1 MNTTFN
7 TVDYAIYLPA
17 VNAIF
22 AEQLTK
28 TVPAARSFPDNLKLD
43 DLAFWREKN
52 PFFYHPYVL
61 YSIGQHAV
69 GSTIKNALT
78 NGGRTDKVLVGDSG
92 GFQIGKGTL
101 KGFKELYTGM
111 RADDAQ
117 DAWADA
123 DEVRAWIVNWLETYT
138 QFAMTIDMPLWS
150 ATKFGTESPFHS
162 CSVEQLTDM
171 TVENLK
177 HIEQHTEGRTQWLN
191 VVQGNDEA
199 TTRYWFDAVKWF
211 KHGGWA
217 LAGGAGGAGGLL
229 SVLKTVLM
237 MRDEDAFSKG
247 QDWVHVLGVST
258 LKWAVVLTAV
268 QKSLRNVNPNIK
280 FSFDSSSPFQ
290 AAGRYEEAYS
300 LPVLTKDVASWS
312 IPSSKSPQNSNLVNS
327 KEKLPF
333 TSPLANRLTL
343 GHLNVY
349 EGAYEK
355 RRYDSISNTMLTHHN
370 VYVFLKAFEM
380 ANDEA
385 FSSDSNKQVPDVYM
399 DCLGIIGEAFERQD
413 WYSYLEA
420 NSHVLNQHSKSS
432 FT

>member
-7 TVDYAIYLPA
+7 TDDYAIYLPA
-17 VNAIF
+17 VNTVF

-28 TVPAARSFPDNLKLD
+28 TVPDGRPFPNNLRIT

-52 PFFYHPYVL
+52 PFFFHPFVL

-69 GSTIKNALT
+69 GSTITNALT
-78 NGGRTDKVLVGDSG
+78 NSGRTDKVLVGDSG

-101 KGFKELYTGM
+101 KGFNELYTGM

-117 DAWADA
+117 DVWADA
-123 DEVRAWIVNWLETYT
+123 DRVRRWIVNWLDTHT
-138 QFAMTIDMPLWS
+138 QLAMTIDMPLWS
-150 ATKFGTESPFHS
+150 VTESGRDSPFHS

-177 HIEQHTEGRTQWLN
+177 FIEQHKTGKTKWLN
-191 VVQGNDEA
+191 VVQGNDEQ
-199 TTRYWFDAVKWF
+199 TTRYWFESVKWF

-217 LAGGAGGAGGLL
+217 LAGGAGAAGGLL
-229 SVLKTVLM
+229 NVLKTVLL
-237 MRDEDAFSKG
+237 MRDEDAFSQG

-258 LKWAVVLTAV
+258 LKWAVVLTAI
-268 QKSLRNVNPNIK
+268 QKSLRKVNPNIK

-300 LPVLTKDVASWS
+300 LPVLSKEVASWS
-312 IPSSKSPQNSNLVNS
+312 IPSSKSPQNSTLVNS
-327 KEKLPF
+327 TDKLPF
-333 TSPLANRLTL
+333 TSPLANLLTL

-349 EGAYEK
+349 EGTYEK
-355 RRYDSISNTMLTHHN
+355 RRYDSISNNMLTHHN

-385 FSSDSNKQVPDVYM
+385 FSSDADKQVPDLYIECM
-399 DCLGIIGEAFERQD
+399 DIIAEAFERSD
-413 WYSYLEA
+413 WYSYLES
-420 NSHVLNQHSKSS
+420 NSDVLNQHSKSS
-432 FT
+432 Y